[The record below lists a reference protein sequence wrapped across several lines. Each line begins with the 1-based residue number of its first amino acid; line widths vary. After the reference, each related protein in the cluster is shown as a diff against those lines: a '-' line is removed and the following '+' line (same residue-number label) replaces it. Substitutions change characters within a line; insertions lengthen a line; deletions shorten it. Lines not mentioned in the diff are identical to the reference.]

1 MLVSALVGLL
11 ALALPTVV
19 SAQGAPRL
27 PVFRPD
33 VTFGI
38 VFDDNVFMRTEPEGD
53 VFMRLTPGF
62 DIVHDSPRLLV
73 NGRFRFDAERYQE
86 RSDLNEAV
94 ARQESSL
101 DLTWRPNNR
110 FGLISHAA
118 YDRTQTPLDLNAAT
132 GLTGGRQPAWRM
144 DFSVGLEN
152 TIRPRR
158 RVTLGADYSYYDLEL
173 GVDSSLRAVR
183 VRYTEDL
190 SPRAQVY
197 FNYRFEQREFLPGAL
212 LVSHVGVGA
221 WSYRLAPPLLL
232 VLEAGPRVSEGAWS
246 PEVNISVA
254 QTINNIT
261 TFSAGYAHTQDV
273 AVGVAGLITIDRVTT
288 SLAFRRNE
296 VWELIVS
303 AGAFRNVQ
311 PGGDTVAYD
320 LSAAVGRAV
329 SDAFW
334 LVVSANRTSNDIRT
348 RGATVTESEIVR
360 NWVMAS
366 IRIQPFRPR

>member
-1 MLVSALVGLL
+1 
-11 ALALPTVV
+11 
-19 SAQGAPRL
+19 
-27 PVFRPD
+27 
-33 VTFGI
+33 
-38 VFDDNVFMRTEPEGD
+38 MRTEPEGD
-53 VFMRLTPGF
+53 IFMRLTPGF
-62 DIVHDSPRLLV
+62 SVVHDSPRLHV
-73 NGRFRFDAERYQE
+73 NGLFRFDAERYQE
-86 RSDLNEAV
+86 RTDLNEAV

-110 FGLISHAA
+110 FGLISRAA
-118 YDRTQTPLDLNAAT
+118 YNRTQTPLDLNAAT

-144 DFSVGLEN
+144 DFSVGFEN

-158 RVTLGADYSYYDLEL
+158 RVTVGGDYSYYDLEV

-190 SPRAQVY
+190 SPRAQLY

-212 LVSHVGVGA
+212 IVSHVGVGA

-232 VLEAGPRVSEGAWS
+232 VLEAGPRATEGEWS
-246 PEVNISVA
+246 PEVNISVT

-273 AVGVAGLITIDRVTT
+273 AVGVEGLITIDRVTT
-288 SLAFRRNE
+288 SLALSRSE
-296 VWELIVS
+296 VWELVFS
-303 AGAFRNVQ
+303 GGAFRNVQ
-311 PGGDTVAYD
+311 PSGDTVAYD
-320 LSAAVGRAV
+320 VSAALGRAL
-329 SDAFW
+329 SSTLW
-334 LVVSANRTSNDIRT
+334 LVVSANRTSNDIRN
-348 RGATVTESEIVR
+348 RAATVMESEIVR